1 MTRKSI
7 ILLLVAIISIVSQAF
22 ADDTLHFVG
31 VQNIIP
37 FAYEEEG
44 VKKGIDYEVFMEI
57 SKRMGFTAK
66 IELLPWKRIWE
77 SLKKGS
83 IDGTFEIYFN
93 KKREEFI
100 IYAKNP
106 MRYSVINVFVN
117 KGSEFEFRNV
127 NDLFGKKVGKQSA
140 FFISPEFEQ
149 AVKSKKIVL
158 DEARDVDRNLKKLIS
173 KRIDC
178 IVSNPQIVRFYMK
191 KLGLQDKIVEL
202 PVPLVPGQKIHLA
215 LSKKGKN
222 IKDKLQ
228 FMEEISKTLKE
239 IHLDGTFQ
247 KISDK
252 YLN

>member
-1 MTRKSI
+1 MKKLTF
-7 ILLLVAIISIVSQAF
+7 ILIVVIISIVSQAF

-44 VKKGIDYEVFMEI
+44 VKKGIDYDVFMEI

-83 IDGTFEIYFN
+83 IDGTIEIYFN
-93 KKREEFI
+93 KNREEFV
-100 IYAKNP
+100 IYSKIP
-106 MRYSVINVFVN
+106 IRYSAINVFVN
-117 KGSEFEFRNV
+117 KGHEFDFRNIS
-127 NDLFGKKVGKQSA
+127 DLFGKTVGKQSG
-140 FFISPEFEQ
+140 FFISHEFEQ
-149 AVKSKKIVL
+149 AVKSQKIIL
-158 DEARDVDRNLKKLIS
+158 DEARETDRNIKKLIL

-178 IVSNPQIVRFYMK
+178 IVSSPLIAKFYMK
-191 KLGLQDKIVEL
+191 KLGLQDEIVQL
-202 PVPLVPGQKIHLA
+202 PVALVPGKKVHLA

-228 FMEEISKTLKE
+228 FMEEINKTLKE

>member
-1 MTRKSI
+1 MKKLTF
-7 ILLLVAIISIVSQAF
+7 ILIVVIISIVSQAF

-44 VKKGIDYEVFMEI
+44 VKKGIDYDVFMEI

-83 IDGTFEIYFN
+83 IDGTTTIYYK
-93 KKREEFI
+93 KKREEFV
-100 IYAKNP
+100 IYSKIP
-106 MRYSVINVFVN
+106 IRYTTINVFVN
-117 KGSEFEFRNV
+117 KGHEFDFRNV
-127 NDLFGKKVGKQSA
+127 NDLFGKTVGKQSG
-140 FFISPEFEQ
+140 FFISHEFEQ
-149 AVKSKKIVL
+149 AVKSQKIIL
-158 DEARDVDRNLKKLIS
+158 DEARDTDRNIKKLIL

-178 IVSNPQIVRFYMK
+178 LVSNPQIAKFYMK
-191 KLGLQDKIVEL
+191 KLGLQHEIVEL

-228 FMEEISKTLKE
+228 FIEEISKTLKE